1 MFHRFT
7 CMMTASLM
15 MSCTS
20 AAPQPDR
27 TLAPVSRAYMESSFD
42 SMKSLEGRWT
52 KAGED
57 DHDFYIEFSLTA
69 RDTVLVESWFK
80 RGHTHSLTLYHRD
93 GAGLVAT
100 HYCPQGNQPSMRLL
114 QAPRDHEL
122 SFLFEDATNLDPS
135 TQSYQTA
142 LTFEFTK
149 DPNVI
154 TRHETYQEQRVPTSS
169 SLQLHRV
176 VSP

>member
-1 MFHRFT
+1 MTHRIA
-7 CMMTASLM
+7 CMMAASLL

-20 AAPQPDR
+20 APPQPER
-27 TLAPVSRAYMESSFD
+27 VPTPLNIVYMESSFD

-69 RDTVLVESWFK
+69 RDTVLVESWVK

-93 GAGLVAT
+93 GAGLLAT
-100 HYCPQGNQPSMRLL
+100 HYCPQGNQPRMRLQQSPL
-114 QAPRDHEL
+114 EQEV
-122 SFLFEDATNLDPS
+122 SFLFNEATNLDPT

-142 LTFEFTK
+142 LTFEFTA
-149 DPNVI
+149 DPNII
-154 TRHETYQEQRVPTSS
+154 TRHETYQESRGPASS
-169 SLQLHRV
+169 SLRLHRTM
-176 VSP
+176 PP